1 MHLITVQIQTLVTE
15 SHSLKM
21 LVLWSDDINLF
32 LMEPPSPTPL
42 IPPCLASRKNVCP
55 YIHAF
60 MKIFMIIF
68 SRNRFGK

>member
-1 MHLITVQIQTLVTE
+1 MHLITIQIQTLVIE
-15 SHSLKM
+15 SDSLQM
-21 LVLWSDDINLF
+21 LVLWSNDINLF

-42 IPPCLASRKNVCP
+42 IPPCPASRKNVCH

-68 SRNRFGK
+68 SRNIFGK